1 MNRYHRYGITGM
13 HCPSCS
19 LIIERTLLKL
29 PGITNATASVS
40 TNTVTVEYEG
50 KEPECN
56 RLNELLADK
65 GYELHELSSA
75 ARPFSVQNYWKPA
88 ILVIAISVLFYVIA
102 GRGISPPVMVSGDS
116 GYGAFLL
123 FGLLAGVSSCAAL
136 TGSIVLTGTA
146 RWLEKH
152 GNRNG
157 LTANIRPH
165 LFFNSGRILSYG
177 LFGALLG
184 YAGESVRIS
193 PVIYNASIMAVSI
206 MMIGLSLRI
215 AGFSSLSHLSLP
227 LPETLSRIVR
237 NIGNGRW
244 TFDPFT
250 TGFLTLFIPCGF
262 TLIAEGA
269 AVLSGNA
276 LHGMLMMVCFVIGTM
291 PALLGI
297 GMLSSKL
304 STNGK
309 TAPIFL
315 KTSGI
320 VVLCFVIWNLAVQ
333 FGPQTGITGPRA
345 SAPVPAVP
353 PPQNSVLLSTVY
365 SDARDISPNTFTV
378 KKGQKVR
385 LEVYPVETS
394 YGCMSTILVP
404 GLWDRPEPIVKGKKI
419 VMQFTPEKAGSYR
432 ITCAMGVPRGVIVVR

>member
-1 MNRYHRYGITGM
+1 MNRYHRYAVTGM
-13 HCPSCS
+13 HCPSCG

-29 PGITNATASVS
+29 PGITDVRASVS
-40 TNTVTVEYEG
+40 GNTVTVGYEG
-50 KEPECN
+50 KEPECR

-75 ARPFSVQNYWKPA
+75 AGPFNVLNYWKPA
-88 ILVIAISVLFYVIA
+88 ILVIAISAAFYLIS
-102 GRGISPPVMVSGDS
+102 GKGISPAVMVSGDS
-116 GYGAFLL
+116 SFGAFFL
-123 FGLLAGVSSCAAL
+123 FGLLAGISSCAAL

-146 RWLEKH
+146 RWHEKN
-152 GNRNG
+152 GSRNG
-157 LTANIRPH
+157 LTGNALPH
-165 LFFNSGRILSYG
+165 LLFNAGRILSFG

-193 PVIYNASIMAVSI
+193 PIIYNAAIIAVSI
-206 MMIGLSLRI
+206 LMIGISLRMT
-215 AGFSSLSHLSLP
+215 GFSSLSHLSIP
-227 LPETLSRIVR
+227 LPEKLSRVVR

-250 TGFLTLFIPCGF
+250 TGSLTLFVPCGF

-276 LHGMLMMVCFVIGTM
+276 LQGMLMMVCFVIGTM

-304 STNGK
+304 SMNGK

-315 KTSGI
+315 KTSGM

-345 SAPVPAVP
+345 SAPVPALP
-353 PPQNSVLLSTVY
+353 AAQNSVMLSTVY
-365 SDARDISPNTFTV
+365 SDARDISPNTFIV
-378 KKGQKVR
+378 KKGQNVR
-385 LEVYPVETS
+385 FEIYPLETS

-419 VMQFTPEKAGSYR
+419 VMQFTPAKAGSYR
-432 ITCAMGVPRGVIVVR
+432 ITCAMGVPRGMIVVK

>member
-1 MNRYHRYGITGM
+1 M

-65 GYELHELSSA
+65 GYELHELSTA

-152 GNRNG
+152 GNRKG

-206 MMIGLSLRI
+206 MIIGLSLRI

-269 AVLSGNA
+269 AVLSGNV

-320 VVLCFVIWNLAVQ
+320 VVLCFVIWNLVVQ

-365 SDARDISPNTFTV
+365 SDARDISPNNFTV

-432 ITCAMGVPRGVIVVR
+432 ITCAMGVPRGVIVVK